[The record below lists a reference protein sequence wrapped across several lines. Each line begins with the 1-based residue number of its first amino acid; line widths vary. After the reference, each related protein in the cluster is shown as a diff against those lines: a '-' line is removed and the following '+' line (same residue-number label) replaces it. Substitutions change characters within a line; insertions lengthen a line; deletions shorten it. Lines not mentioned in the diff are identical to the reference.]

1 LPNPKRANELTP
13 GPRAEVRCR
22 PGTSTPS
29 FTAVATMHVVLSGK
43 VNAPPPLVGDEADV
57 VAIEHGAR
65 APYSGEPV
73 DKMQE
78 VVKFCGTRLLIL
90 N

>member
-1 LPNPKRANELTP
+1 
-13 GPRAEVRCR
+13 
-22 PGTSTPS
+22 
-29 FTAVATMHVVLSGK
+29 VATMHVVLSGK

-78 VVKFCGTRLLIL
+78 VVKFLWDTIVDLELSIYVIS
-90 N
+90 

>member
-1 LPNPKRANELTP
+1 
-13 GPRAEVRCR
+13 
-22 PGTSTPS
+22 
-29 FTAVATMHVVLSGK
+29 MHVVLSGK